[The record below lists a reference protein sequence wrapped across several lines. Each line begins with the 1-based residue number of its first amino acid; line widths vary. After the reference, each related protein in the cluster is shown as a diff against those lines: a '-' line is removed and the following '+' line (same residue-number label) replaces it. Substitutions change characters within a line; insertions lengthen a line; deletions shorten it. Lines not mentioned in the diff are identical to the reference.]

1 MIAALQEFK
10 SYRLADEEGVM
21 ALVSRQ
27 AVHEVAD
34 QFEALLEVVKS
45 FENDDGSVPAK
56 LWEMRKAIIERCERA
71 ELATKEGD

>member
-1 MIAALQEFK
+1 MSGALQTLK
-10 SYRLADEEGVM
+10 SYRQADEGGDMV
-21 ALVSRQ
+21 LVSRQ

-56 LWEMRKAIIERCERA
+56 IWEMREAVLARCGGRDE
-71 ELATKEGD
+71 